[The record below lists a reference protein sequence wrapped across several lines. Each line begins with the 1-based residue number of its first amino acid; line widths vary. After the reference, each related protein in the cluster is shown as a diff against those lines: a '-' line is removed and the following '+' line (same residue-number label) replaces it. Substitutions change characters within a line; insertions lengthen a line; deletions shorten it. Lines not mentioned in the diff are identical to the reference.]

1 MKTDL
6 LLFSRQTVL
15 CGLPSKF
22 VPGEKKEKISTFAK
36 YMFDVLRYIYQ
47 RPESES
53 THFIL
58 LHVGPRVRKQKGE
71 RIDRVSPTAFAQGSL
86 HLSSCDH
93 ATK

>member
-36 YMFDVLRYIYQ
+36 YMSDVQRYIYQ
-47 RPESES
+47 RPVSES
-53 THFIL
+53 THLIL
-58 LHVGPRVRKQKGE
+58 ERELKKKKQNK
-71 RIDRVSPTAFAQGSL
+71 
-86 HLSSCDH
+86 
-93 ATK
+93 TKRLEN